1 MSVYYY
7 NFIIINIKNVL
18 SSVPCNRDINFETAS
33 CYKTVLIK
41 LLSVLVLVL
50 KVPSSCFQ
58 PFEPIGVRPNAP
70 PRVNDV
76 CTEYSSIDIVSSSFK
91 VLRRA

>member
-18 SSVPCNRDINFETAS
+18 SSVPCNRDINFETVS

-50 KVPSSCFQ
+50 KVLSSCFQ
-58 PFEPIGVRPNAP
+58 QLEPIAVRPNAP
-70 PRVNDV
+70 RGSMTFVQNIRV
-76 CTEYSSIDIVSSSFK
+76 
-91 VLRRA
+91 